1 MTIEKN
7 KVASI
12 DYVLTSD
19 DGEVIDASA
28 GHGPLEYLHGNGN
41 LIPGLERE
49 LEGKKAGD
57 KLKAVIAP
65 KDAYGERDDE
75 LVMQFPRTAFEGTDN
90 LEPGMQFEASGENGR
105 QVFTIVKVESDNV
118 TVDGNHPLA
127 GETLHFDVTVADV
140 RAATEEEI
148 EHGHPHR
155 AGGCGCGEG
164 GCGCDGD
171 DCGDDCEC
179 EEGCGC
185 H

>member
-65 KDAYGERDDE
+65 KAADAINARKLSGQQVQAAYLGQTDR
-75 LVMQFPRTAFEGTDN
+75 FSGTTPEKN
-90 LEPGMQFEASGENGR
+90 Q
-105 QVFTIVKVESDNV
+105 IV
-118 TVDGNHPLA
+118 
-127 GETLHFDVTVADV
+127 
-140 RAATEEEI
+140 EI
-148 EHGHPHR
+148 WHILPPAPSE
-155 AGGCGCGEG
+155 
-164 GCGCDGD
+164 
-171 DCGDDCEC
+171 
-179 EEGCGC
+179 
-185 H
+185 